1 MSYYLALFPL
11 NLVAFPEERLNLHI
25 FEPRYKQLIKDC
37 LEEERRFGIPAYIK
51 NKIEYGTEVEILE
64 IFKTYEDG
72 RMDIK
77 TIGHKVFK
85 VGKYS
90 NPWPEKLY
98 AGGYVEPL
106 ENIWVVVPAK
116 FEMVKLLGKLYS
128 QLQIEEEMTYDED
141 TPVFDFAHK
150 VGLSLEQEY
159 ELIQITNESLRVD
172 FLVAHLKELL
182 PRLSQAEEIRQ
193 RIKMNGHFR
202 QLDSL
207 DF

>member
-1 MSYYLALFPL
+1 MDPLWPGRIDVSAQALAWQRTLSSGICPT
-11 NLVAFPEERLNLHI
+11 ER
-25 FEPRYKQLIKDC
+25 C
-37 LEEERRFGIPAYIK
+37 LQQWLAYPAASL
-51 NKIEYGTEVEILE
+51 VEILE

-85 VGKYS
+85 VDKYT

-98 AGGYVEPL
+98 AGGYVDAL
-106 ENIWVVVPAK
+106 ENIWDVVPAK
-116 FEMVKLLGKLYS
+116 FEMVKLMDQLYE
-128 QLQIEEEMTYDED
+128 QLQISDEITYDED
-141 TPVFDFAHK
+141 TPVFALAHK
-150 VGLSLEQEY
+150 VGLSIEQEY
-159 ELIQITNESLRVD
+159 ELIQIPRESERVN
-172 FLVAHLKELL
+172 FLVAHLQELL
-182 PRLSQAEEIRQ
+182 PRLTQAEEIRQ